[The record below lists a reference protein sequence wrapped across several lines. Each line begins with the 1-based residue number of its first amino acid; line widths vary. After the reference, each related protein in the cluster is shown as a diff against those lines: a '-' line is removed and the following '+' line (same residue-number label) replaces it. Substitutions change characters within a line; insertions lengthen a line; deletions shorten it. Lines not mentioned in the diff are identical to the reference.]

1 MTAVSESLVGLSP
14 LLERALRVAAVAHRS
29 QHRKATAIPYIM
41 HPFAVALILQRHG
54 WGEDDVIAAAILHDV
69 VEDTDC
75 TEAELRGQ
83 FPAEVMDIVHA
94 LSEKKTTAEGVPRSW
109 EDRKRDHLVVLR
121 TAPIQARAIALADK
135 LHNLE
140 SMAYDRDQGVE
151 LWGRFN
157 ATKER
162 ILWYH
167 RTMVECC
174 DHGEEQ
180 LRSLARSV
188 LVAVENLVA
197 SS

>member
-1 MTAVSESLVGLSP
+1 MDELVAGLSP

-29 QHRKATAIPYIM
+29 QHRKATSIPYIM

-54 WGEDDVIAAAILHDV
+54 WVEDDVIAAAILHDV

-75 TEAELRGQ
+75 TEVELREQ
-83 FPAEVMDIVHA
+83 FPVEVMDVVHA
-94 LSEKKTTAEGVPRSW
+94 LSERKTASDGTPRSW
-109 EDRKRDHLVVLR
+109 EDRKRDHLEVLAV
-121 TAPIQARAIALADK
+121 APVQARAIALADK

-140 SMAYDRDQGVE
+140 SMQYDHDQGVE

-157 ATKER
+157 ASKER

-167 RTMVECC
+167 RAMVESC
-174 DHGEEQ
+174 DHGEVQ

-188 LVAVENLVA
+188 LIAVEKLVA

>member
-1 MTAVSESLVGLSP
+1 MTAVDESLVGLSP

-29 QHRKATAIPYIM
+29 QHRKATSIPYIM

-54 WGEDDVIAAAILHDV
+54 WVEDDVIAAAILHDV

-75 TEAELRGQ
+75 TEAELREL

-94 LSEKKTTAEGVPRSW
+94 LSERKTTSDGRPRSW
-109 EDRKRDHLVVLR
+109 EDRKRDHLAVLEE
-121 TAPIQARAIALADK
+121 APVQARVIALADK

-140 SMAYDRDQGVE
+140 SMQYDHDQGVE

-157 ATKER
+157 APRER

-167 RTMVECC
+167 RAMVESCN
-174 DHGEEQ
+174 HGEER
-180 LRSLARSV
+180 LRTLARSV
-188 LVAVENLVA
+188 LIAVEKLVA
-197 SS
+197 LS